1 VAAAEKLQSSR
12 LMQGRASMRGFV
24 NSDCEVDINRLIDW
38 NERISIGA
46 AFTASPLILSQQ

>member
-46 AFTASPLILSQQ
+46 AFKASPLILSQQ